1 MVTQNEYMEII
12 NNGPPLNRDYR
23 HGYGIYFIVALE
35 YCSFSASI
43 TQYLTQQAR

>member
-23 HGYGIYFIVALE
+23 HGYGIILWLHWNTTHFQL
-35 YCSFSASI
+35 
-43 TQYLTQQAR
+43 Q